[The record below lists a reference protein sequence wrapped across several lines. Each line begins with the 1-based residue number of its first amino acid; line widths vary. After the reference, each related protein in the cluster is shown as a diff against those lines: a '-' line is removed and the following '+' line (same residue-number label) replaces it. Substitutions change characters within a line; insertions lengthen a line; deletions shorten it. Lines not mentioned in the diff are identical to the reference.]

1 VNVMKIINLSFF
13 SRYFKNNQNK
23 KKYLKFINIGIF
35 FSIFA
40 ITAALI
46 TFKTETTIDKLEF
59 ELTELHNEKKESSDF
74 SEIFSSLRKEINQHL
89 NNEAN
94 FNKLYE
100 FNSSTLLGNKILT
113 VNDLYLPSLFLDF
126 QSSDFIYLQD
136 IFKNDDN
143 DFKVLEDNSELFY
156 GEENWI
162 VKGLKESG
170 QKLREYKDFFKKD
183 FSDYY
188 DDIFNYDLEKIINY
202 SSDTRVNLYTDVI
215 YDDYKKLINFW
226 SELENYLFYLNVF
239 FTDIDK
245 DTALQI
251 DENQKEIIR
260 LSNQENQTIILAFI
274 MQFIVFII
282 IQFFEIS
289 ATQKELINNAK
300 RKIK

>member
-1 VNVMKIINLSFF
+1 MKVMKIINLSFF

-202 SSDTRVNLYTDVI
+202 SSYTRVNLYTDVI

>member
-1 VNVMKIINLSFF
+1 MKIINLSFF

-274 MQFIVFII
+274 LQFIVFII

>member
-1 VNVMKIINLSFF
+1 MKIINLSFF

-183 FSDYY
+183 FSNYY

-274 MQFIVFII
+274 LQFIVFII

>member
-1 VNVMKIINLSFF
+1 MNVMKIINLSFF

-156 GEENWI
+156 GEQNWI

-226 SELENYLFYLNVF
+226 GELENYLFYLNVF

>member
-59 ELTELHNEKKESSDF
+59 ELTELHNEKKESSDS

-143 DFKVLEDNSELFY
+143 DFKVLEDYSELFY

-170 QKLREYKDFFKKD
+170 QKLRDYKDFFKKD

-289 ATQKELINNAK
+289 ATQKELINNAQ

>member
-1 VNVMKIINLSFF
+1 MKVMKIINLSFF

-113 VNDLYLPSLFLDF
+113 VNDLYLPSLFIDF

-143 DFKVLEDNSELFY
+143 DFRVLEDNSELFY

-202 SSDTRVNLYTDVI
+202 SSDTRVNLYRDVI

-226 SELENYLFYLNVF
+226 GELENYLFYLNVF

-251 DENQKEIIR
+251 NENQKEIIR